1 MAGAEPEPYAGVD
14 MVHGAIAVK
23 EQFQLFDDNETGTI
37 GKEDLRSLIQNLGHF
52 DPDEIDRIL
61 NIAVGDDG
69 NEIMYESFI
78 DWAFNSAKVIE
89 HRKDRLRN
97 VKLFQNFGELEI
109 EECAKVLELVTYA
122 AGQDI
127 ITQGDEG
134 FDCFIVDAGE
144 CFAKIQ
150 ISGKWKEV
158 VRYEPGGF
166 FGERALL
173 RKEPRAATVTARTD
187 VKLLRL
193 SREEFVSMI
202 AERDHKEN
210 LIRKIKEF
218 DTFNDLQVATLAGA
232 FERRWFEDNETIFKQ
247 GDEGH
252 HFYLLED
259 GECVA
264 TEKDREGNEH
274 EVRRYQHGELFG
286 EKAMTETSPR
296 PATVR
301 AVGTVKVLQ
310 VSREDFEKKL
320 GPLIELKAQAYK
332 SDPRK
337 LISDFYQPGDSR
349 GPGGSRVEGAV
360 EIDVESRW
368 FVVYRP
374 CSRDSIAKM
383 LGKVGV
389 GKGLNVKGK
398 SAKKNRLSGF
408 VPFIQISD
416 NRHKWDVEESPKDTR
431 TKIFYRSKAAREQ
444 AHGSLTK
451 VIKEAKLLRMD
462 DPNIK
467 VITDY
472 EPITFGLDVPEPL
485 MREAYIMKPDLSPMV
500 GWETGRQ
507 SEPAFMDMNLHAVR
521 GDTSPEVVLYQYDL
535 ADPMNPLGLLVAYAE
550 AHVLPVVSDFDT
562 FLVGST
568 NVAYDPL
575 PPKQQEMFQWCLE
588 HTADIIGLPASKGWT
603 SRWLEVLKEE
613 ASKKGF
619 HPEIPKLGFGDDT
632 SVRLIGDVV
641 KVTASCGAIRHGAEC
656 FNFYFPQ
663 ELDDE
668 FLVIWDGYQD
678 PPWRPLKEA
687 ELRKFLMERADEGYC
702 FPLNP
707 VWPIRDQGWYE
718 VLDTLRKRQDPQ
730 IVQNLQGWFS
740 EEALKRIDE
749 IHLEFPDGFSASAM
763 KRAGSTVANLQDF
776 TGEEMADFAREE
788 VRKVVKARWKRI
800 RESLLMLARIM
811 AEMDDEEHAKM
822 LGGDGT

>member
-1 MAGAEPEPYAGVD
+1 
-14 MVHGAIAVK
+14 MVHGAIEVK
-23 EQFQLFDDNETGTI
+23 KQFELFDDNETGTI
-37 GKEDLRSLIQNLGHF
+37 GKEDLKTLIQNLGHF

-61 NIAVGDDG
+61 NLAVGEDG

-109 EECAKVLELVTYA
+109 EECAKVLELVTYS
-122 AGQDI
+122 AGQHI
-127 ITQGDEG
+127 IKQGDEG

-144 CFAKIQ
+144 CFAQIQ
-150 ISGKWKEV
+150 IRGRWQEV
-158 VRYEPGGF
+158 VKYEPGGF

-210 LIRKIKEF
+210 LIRQLKEF
-218 DTFNDLQVATLAGA
+218 DTFNDHQVATLAGS
-232 FERRWFEDNETIFKQ
+232 FERRWLEDKEIIFTQ
-247 GDEGH
+247 GEPGH

-264 TEKDREGNEH
+264 TVKDLEGNEH
-274 EVRRYQHGELFG
+274 QVKRYLPGELFG
-286 EKAMTETSPR
+286 EKALSDASPR
-296 PATVR
+296 AATVT
-301 AVGTVKVLQ
+301 AVGNGKVLQ
-310 VSREDFEKKL
+310 LSREEFEKRL
-320 GPLIELKAQAYK
+320 GPLSELKAEAYK

-337 LISDFYQPGDSR
+337 LISDFYRQGDTW
-349 GPGGSRVEGAV
+349 GPKGAMSEGNV
-360 EIDVESRW
+360 TKDGDSRW

-416 NRHKWDVEESPKDTR
+416 NKHKFDVEESPRDTR

-444 AHGSLTK
+444 AKGSLNK
-451 VIKEAKLLRMD
+451 VRMEAKLLRMD
-462 DPNIK
+462 DPTIK

-472 EPITFGLDVPEPL
+472 EPTSFGLDVPEPL

-521 GDTSPEVVLYQYDL
+521 GDSSPEVVLYQYDL

-550 AHVLPVVSDFDT
+550 ANVLPVVSDFDT

-568 NVAYDPL
+568 NIAYDPL

-588 HTADIIGLPASKGWT
+588 HTADIVGLPASKGWT

-613 ASKKGF
+613 ANKKGF
-619 HPEIPKLGFGDDT
+619 HPEIPKLGFGDAT
-632 SVRLIGDVV
+632 SVRLIADVV

-663 ELDDE
+663 ELDEE
-668 FLVIWDGYQD
+668 FLVVWDGYQD
-678 PPWRPLKEA
+678 PPWRPLKEQQ
-687 ELRKFLMERADEGYC
+687 LRDFLQERAKDGYC

-707 VWPIRDQGWYE
+707 VWPIRDKGWYE
-718 VLDTLRKRQDPQ
+718 VLDTLRKSPEPQ
-730 IVQNLQGWFS
+730 IVQNLKGWFP

-749 IHLEFPDGFSASAM
+749 IHAEFPDGFSVSRM
-763 KRAGSTVANLQDF
+763 KRVGSTVASMQDF

-800 RESLLMLARIM
+800 RSSLMMLARMM
-811 AEMDDEEHAKM
+811 AEMDDEEHARM
-822 LGGDGT
+822 LGGDEADAEAS

>member
-134 FDCFIVDAGE
+134 FDCYIVDAGE

-173 RKEPRAATVTARTD
+173 RNEPRAATVTARTD

-264 TEKDREGNEH
+264 TEKDLEGNEH

-296 PATVR
+296 DR
-301 AVGTVKVLQ
+301 
-310 VSREDFEKKL
+310 
-320 GPLIELKAQAYK
+320 K
-332 SDPRK
+332 S
-337 LISDFYQPGDSR
+337 
-349 GPGGSRVEGAV
+349 
-360 EIDVESRW
+360 
-368 FVVYRP
+368 VV
-374 CSRDSIAKM
+374 
-383 LGKVGV
+383 
-389 GKGLNVKGK
+389 
-398 SAKKNRLSGF
+398 
-408 VPFIQISD
+408 
-416 NRHKWDVEESPKDTR
+416 
-431 TKIFYRSKAAREQ
+431 
-444 AHGSLTK
+444 
-451 VIKEAKLLRMD
+451 
-462 DPNIK
+462 
-467 VITDY
+467 
-472 EPITFGLDVPEPL
+472 
-485 MREAYIMKPDLSPMV
+485 
-500 GWETGRQ
+500 
-507 SEPAFMDMNLHAVR
+507 
-521 GDTSPEVVLYQYDL
+521 
-535 ADPMNPLGLLVAYAE
+535 
-550 AHVLPVVSDFDT
+550 
-562 FLVGST
+562 
-568 NVAYDPL
+568 
-575 PPKQQEMFQWCLE
+575 
-588 HTADIIGLPASKGWT
+588 
-603 SRWLEVLKEE
+603 
-613 ASKKGF
+613 
-619 HPEIPKLGFGDDT
+619 
-632 SVRLIGDVV
+632 
-641 KVTASCGAIRHGAEC
+641 
-656 FNFYFPQ
+656 
-663 ELDDE
+663 
-668 FLVIWDGYQD
+668 
-678 PPWRPLKEA
+678 
-687 ELRKFLMERADEGYC
+687 
-702 FPLNP
+702 
-707 VWPIRDQGWYE
+707 
-718 VLDTLRKRQDPQ
+718 
-730 IVQNLQGWFS
+730 
-740 EEALKRIDE
+740 
-749 IHLEFPDGFSASAM
+749 
-763 KRAGSTVANLQDF
+763 
-776 TGEEMADFAREE
+776 
-788 VRKVVKARWKRI
+788 
-800 RESLLMLARIM
+800 
-811 AEMDDEEHAKM
+811 
-822 LGGDGT
+822 